1 MTSRSPNIKFVI
13 RAIFVKKGDKKG
25 KKKTLFYKNIFADFR
40 LGWWAGGWVWA
51 VGPVKKLVPIRPLQ
65 CWLQKIHHMATLASR
80 QCPHHAGY
88 SVVATECVRS
98 KTDWWKGA
106 ESAYL
111 TKEEEMWWG
120 IREPIP
126 SLIAKQPNQTPGR
139 LNGSLDAVCKLLAS
153 KSVGCRRQNEKCDEV
168 YSNDVILYR
177 KIRRAGRVRVGGG
190 HR

>member
-88 SVVATECVRS
+88 SVVATCREYGVNQLSMALSVYAVRQICEKVLS
-98 KTDWWKGA
+98 QHTWQKRKRCGGGLGNLFRPW
-106 ESAYL
+106 L
-111 TKEEEMWWG
+111 
-120 IREPIP
+120 RN
-126 SLIAKQPNQTPGR
+126 NQTKPPAA
-139 LNGSLDAVCKLLAS
+139 LMVAWMQFANC
-153 KSVGCRRQNEKCDEV
+153 
-168 YSNDVILYR
+168 
-177 KIRRAGRVRVGGG
+177 
-190 HR
+190 

>member
-1 MTSRSPNIKFVI
+1 
-13 RAIFVKKGDKKG
+13 
-25 KKKTLFYKNIFADFR
+25 
-40 LGWWAGGWVWA
+40 
-51 VGPVKKLVPIRPLQ
+51 
-65 CWLQKIHHMATLASR
+65 
-80 QCPHHAGY
+80 
-88 SVVATECVRS
+88 
-98 KTDWWKGA
+98 
-106 ESAYL
+106 
-111 TKEEEMWWG
+111 MWWG